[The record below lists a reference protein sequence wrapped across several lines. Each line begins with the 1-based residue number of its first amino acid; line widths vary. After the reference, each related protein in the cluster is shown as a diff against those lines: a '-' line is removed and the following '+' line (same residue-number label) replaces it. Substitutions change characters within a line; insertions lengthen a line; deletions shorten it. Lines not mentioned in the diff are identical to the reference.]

1 MPAAVRS
8 CSCAIARLFAQR
20 FDEQRLELRGAAV
33 QLADRVGSI
42 LDYGFFSASP
52 SVLVYREPDPL
63 YQLTWFDRDG
73 RELGRVGT
81 PEPVAGL
88 ALSPAGDRAL
98 VAKHVPHNVVDQ
110 DLWLFNL
117 ARNENPTKLTFAASL
132 ESWPAWLTNDRFA
145 YGAGGGERT
154 IYEQTIGNDK
164 NRRESFQGFGSSGVT
179 AADSG
184 RVAVFLG
191 WENPKMGIDLSVRTG
206 NGPPGGVPLI
216 TGEGHQGSRNCRLM
230 VSGWRTC
237 RPKPVETKCS
247 SPRFALTARPG
258 RSASARAYPSP
269 TAAGSR
275 LDGAAMGKNCC
286 I

>member
-1 MPAAVRS
+1 MYVGNLIEGAPGDGKQLLATGFNAIHVPASDAGASALVFLRDAASVRAAVRRT
-8 CSCAIARLFAQR
+8 AARASR
-20 FDEQRLELRGAAV
+20 AAV

-63 YQLTWFDRDG
+63 YQLTWFDCDG

-117 ARNENPTKLTFAASL
+117 ARNENPTRLTSAASL

-145 YGAGGGERT
+145 VRGGWRGDA
-154 IYEQTIGNDK
+154 IYQQTIGNE
-164 NRRESFQGFGSSGVT
+164 RLAASGSR
-179 AADSG
+179 A
-184 RVAVFLG
+184 
-191 WENPKMGIDLSVRTG
+191 SVRAASPPPTADASPCSSAGPTPKTGLDLWVWTG
-206 NGPPGGVPLI
+206 NGPPGGVPLNHGGG
-216 TGEGHQGSRNCRLM
+216 T
-230 VSGWRTC
+230 
-237 RPKPVETKCS
+237 P
-247 SPRFALTARPG
+247 
-258 RSASARAYPSP
+258 SA
-269 TAAGSR
+269 AATVV
-275 LDGAAMGKNCC
+275 
-286 I
+286 